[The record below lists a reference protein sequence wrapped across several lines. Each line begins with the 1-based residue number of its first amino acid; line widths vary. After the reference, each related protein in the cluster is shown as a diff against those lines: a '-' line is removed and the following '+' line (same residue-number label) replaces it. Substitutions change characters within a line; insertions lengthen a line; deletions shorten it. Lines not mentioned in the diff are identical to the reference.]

1 MCVRA
6 REWACSARVC
16 REWACPTVAREQED
30 ASEYHDETRLKDLI
44 KRYSEFITFPIYLR
58 STKTESV
65 EVPAEEDAEKPEK
78 ASDDEELS
86 ADEEE
91 EKKATKTET
100 REVFEWN
107 MVNEQ
112 KAIWTRARKDVTTE
126 EYNNFYKS
134 ITKET
139 EDPLTFMHFTAE
151 GEIEFRSILY
161 VPGKARSDAFEEY
174 YGKSSSLRLYVRK
187 VLIADEFEELMPR
200 YLSFIRGV
208 VDSDDLPLNV
218 SRETLQQHK
227 VLKVMS
233 KKLVRKALEMLR
245 KLAQKGKKGAAE
257 DEAGGDDEGEDK
269 GDAAEGSNDYDKFWE
284 QFGKNI
290 KLGIIEDA
298 SNRTKLSKLLR
309 FKSSKSDGKWV
320 SLEDYVGR
328 MKEWQKSIFY
338 VAGESLEAVEK
349 MPFVEKYKSKDV
361 EVLYLVDPVDEYA
374 IQNLTEFDGKKIQS
388 ITKEGVKFGDET
400 DADKK
405 LDKLYTEKFSKL
417 VSFLKDVY
425 GDRVEKVQ
433 VSKSL
438 GSVPSVLVTA
448 QYGYSANMERIMK
461 SQAFSDPSKAQH
473 MVSKR
478 TMEINPRH
486 PIVIELAARVTESE
500 EAQETKD
507 TANLLYDT
515 AVLNSGFSM
524 EDPKEF
530 TARMYR
536 LMQAGLNI
544 ESLELAPEAA
554 VPADEPEE
562 EGGDD
567 DAAEE
572 GGDDS
577 DAADADADEL

>member
-1 MCVRA
+1 
-6 REWACSARVC
+6 
-16 REWACPTVAREQED
+16 
-30 ASEYHDETRLKDLI
+30 
-44 KRYSEFITFPIYLR
+44 
-58 STKTESV
+58 
-65 EVPAEEDAEKPEK
+65 
-78 ASDDEELS
+78 
-86 ADEEE
+86 
-91 EKKATKTET
+91 
-100 REVFEWN
+100 VFEWEV
-107 MVNEQ
+107 VNEQ

-134 ITKET
+134 ITKESD
-139 EDPLTFMHFTAE
+139 DPLTFMHFTAE

-187 VLIADEFEELMPR
+187 VLIADEFEDLMPR

-245 KLAQKGKKGAAE
+245 KLAQKGKKGAA
-257 DEAGGDDEGEDK
+257 DEAGAEEEEGEDK
-269 GDAAEGSNDYDKFWE
+269 VDGEEGSNDYDKFWE

-320 SLEDYVGR
+320 SLEDFVGR

-338 VAGESLEAVEK
+338 VAGESLEAVES
-349 MPFVEKYKSKDV
+349 MPFLDKFKAKDV
-361 EVLYLVDPVDEYA
+361 EVLFLVDPVDEYA
-374 IQNLTEFDGKKIQS
+374 IQNLTEFDGKKLQS

-400 DADKK
+400 DSDKK

-438 GSVPSVLVTA
+438 GNVPSLLVTA

-461 SQAFSDPSKAQH
+461 SQAFSDQAKMQH

-486 PIVIELAARVTESE
+486 PIVIELASRVAENA

-524 EDPKEF
+524 DDPKEF
-530 TARMYR
+530 AGRMYR

-544 ESLELAPEAA
+544 ESLELAAEAE

-562 EGGDD
+562 PEEEEADEG
-567 DAAEE
+567 EE
-572 GGDDS
+572 DGE
-577 DAADADADEL
+577 DADADEL